1 MEKLIDLHT
10 HSNYSDGSM
19 TPAELVNYAKSK
31 GLYAISLTDHD
42 TVGGVEEAVC
52 EGRKIGLEVIRG
64 IEFSVKSDTETH
76 ILGYF
81 IDTKNRYLNDALFE
95 IQKIRRERNAETE
108 KMLQKLGF
116 DITLDEVLK
125 STQSKVI
132 GRAHFARIMMEKGY
146 VSSVKEA
153 FDKYLSYGSGA
164 YSTKQYLDARG
175 AIEIIKKAGGKSFAA
190 HLHLNKKE
198 DDDLFDFLKE
208 LKNYGLDGIEG
219 YYTDYTEKMQ
229 NTYHNMAKKLDLLL
243 SGGTDFHAKNKPHIE
258 IGVGYGN
265 LKIPYSLIEHM
276 KYNKFI

>member
-19 TPAELVNYAKSK
+19 TPSELVNYAKNS

-42 TVGGVEEAVC
+42 TVDGVEEAVC
-52 EGRKIGLEVIRG
+52 EGKKIGLEVIRG
-64 IEFSVKSDTETH
+64 IELSVKSDAETH

-81 IDTKNRYLNDALFE
+81 IDTQNKYLNDALIE
-95 IQKIRRERNAETE
+95 IQKIRKERNAETE
-108 KMLQKLGF
+108 KMLQGLGF

-125 STQSKVI
+125 STDSKVI

-153 FDKYLSYGSGA
+153 FEKYLSYGSGA
-164 YSTKQYLDARG
+164 YSPKQYLDAKS
-175 AIEIIKKAGGKSFAA
+175 AIEIIKKSGGKAFAA
-190 HLHLNKKE
+190 HLHLNKKD
-198 DDDLFDFLKE
+198 DDDLFEFLKQ
-208 LKNYGLDGIEG
+208 LKGYGLDGIEG

-229 NTYHNMAKKLDLLL
+229 NTYQGMAKKLDLLL
-243 SGGTDFHAKNKPHIE
+243 SGGTDFHAKNKPHIQ

-265 LKIPYSLIEHM
+265 LKIPYSLIE
-276 KYNKFI
+276 FIK